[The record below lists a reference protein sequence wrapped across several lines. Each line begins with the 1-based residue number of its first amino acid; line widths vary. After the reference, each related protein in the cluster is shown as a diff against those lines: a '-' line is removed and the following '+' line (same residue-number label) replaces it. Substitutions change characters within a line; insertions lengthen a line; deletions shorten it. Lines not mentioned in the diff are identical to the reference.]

1 MTKPESLVVKVL
13 VRTYILT
20 IQTQVFLFK
29 SNYGTAVP
37 YGDFFMA
44 CLFVL
49 IDSEV
54 FHRRFIYTY
63 TNTEFTLKLAL
74 ILDFEKT

>member
-29 SNYGTAVP
+29 SNYGTAVDR
-37 YGDFFMA
+37 GLLLFQQFNAFLVNENNLRNRFFA
-44 CLFVL
+44 CLNN
-49 IDSEV
+49 IS
-54 FHRRFIYTY
+54 FILS
-63 TNTEFTLKLAL
+63 N
-74 ILDFEKT
+74 

>member
-1 MTKPESLVVKVL
+1 
-13 VRTYILT
+13 
-20 IQTQVFLFK
+20 
-29 SNYGTAVP
+29 
-37 YGDFFMA
+37 MA

-54 FHRRFIYTY
+54 FHPRFIYTY

-74 ILDFEKT
+74 ILDFEQA